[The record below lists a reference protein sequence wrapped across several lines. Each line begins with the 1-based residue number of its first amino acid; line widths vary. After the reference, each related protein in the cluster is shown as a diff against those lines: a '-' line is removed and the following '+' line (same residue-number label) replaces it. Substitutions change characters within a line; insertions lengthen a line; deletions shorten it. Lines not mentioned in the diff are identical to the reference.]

1 MKAYETPELFELG
14 TVADFTR
21 GEGFDG
27 DADSFWIFKW
37 GS

>member
-1 MKAYETPELFELG
+1 MKAYETPQLVLLG

-21 GEGFDG
+21 GEGWDG
-27 DADSFWIFKW
+27 DADSFWIFRW